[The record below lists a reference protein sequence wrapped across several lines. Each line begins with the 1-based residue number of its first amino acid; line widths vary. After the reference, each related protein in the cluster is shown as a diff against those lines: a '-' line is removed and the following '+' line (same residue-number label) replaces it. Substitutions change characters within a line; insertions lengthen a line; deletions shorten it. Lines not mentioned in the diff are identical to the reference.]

1 MRLKTGHYGTQ
12 SHLVVPNVHLL
23 LPKTMETVFEGAFPF
38 DQPLIFE
45 IPHCDRSHY
54 IFSEQV
60 DATSLFRIWICICGH
75 YAKAYSQSQCTAVL
89 MSLFSVLCVVSSACE
104 SAENAGRRL
113 AVKLAAHPF
122 SPRTAL
128 QSRDCHRVRVRRGC
142 TAIFPPSA
150 LFPGISRRCTWRSVA
165 STQAQRR
172 YRASSLP

>member
-75 YAKAYSQSQCTAVL
+75 YAKVYSQSQCTAVL

-113 AVKLAAHPF
+113 AVKLAAHPL
-122 SPRTAL
+122 SPRTAQ
-128 QSRDCHRVRVRRGC
+128 QSLDLLRVRVRYGC